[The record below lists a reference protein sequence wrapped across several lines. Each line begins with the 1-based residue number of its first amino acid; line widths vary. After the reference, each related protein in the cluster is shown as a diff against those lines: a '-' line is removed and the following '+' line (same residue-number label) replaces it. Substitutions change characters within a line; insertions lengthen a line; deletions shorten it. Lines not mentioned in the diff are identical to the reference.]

1 MLEIMRLR
9 TFPHVFLVST
19 LLVVIGLGSSPA
31 ATPVRAAPPA
41 PTATVVAPQWHDALL
56 GVTLKRAPADSDEP
70 GTVVVSTDAFT
81 YTVQPQDTPWSLAV
95 DFGRNIESLAC
106 TTTPRATDPYAFRV
120 GQVITIPALNTIC
133 HAVQEGETLDQVA
146 AQYGV
151 SVASITEIT
160 WNGLIRS
167 PYRLVPGQH
176 LLVYQ
181 LEGVEQPTIDL
192 PRSSLP
198 RWDASALPFDP
209 ANPPEGM
216 NISPEGFYW
225 SGIWPYGDGH
235 FIWPVD
241 GGRISQ
247 SYNRQRH
254 RAIDIATPFGSPVMA
269 ADNGT
274 VVLAGW
280 NTQGYGYRVVID
292 HNNDYLTLYAHL
304 SNYYVKPGD
313 IVEKGQ
319 VIGAIG
325 STGNST
331 GPHLHFELRDF
342 GRLKDPLQY
351 FDQP

>member
-1 MLEIMRLR
+1 MINERPMRIL
-9 TFPHVFLVST
+9 VLVSS
-19 LLVVIGLGSSPA
+19 LAVLIWLSSSLDTA
-31 ATPVRAAPPA
+31 PVHAAPPG
-41 PTATVVAPQWHDALL
+41 PTVAVPTPQWHDTLL
-56 GVTLKRAPADSDEP
+56 GVTLKTTAAKPDEP
-70 GTVVVSTDAFT
+70 DSVVVSTDAFT
-81 YTVQPQDTPWSLAV
+81 YTVQPQDTPWSLAI
-95 DFGRNIESLAC
+95 DFGRNVESLAC
-106 TTTPRATDPYAFRV
+106 ATTPRAADPYAFRP

-133 HAVQEGETLDQVA
+133 HEVQTGETLDQIA
-146 AQYGV
+146 TQYGV
-151 SVASITEIT
+151 SVESIAEFT
-160 WNGLIRS
+160 WNALTRP

-181 LEGVEQPTIDL
+181 LDGVEQPEIAL
-192 PRSSLP
+192 PQSTQP
-198 RWDASALPFDP
+198 RWDASLLPFDP
-209 ANPPEGM
+209 ANPPEGV
-216 NISPEGFYW
+216 NVSPDGYYW
-225 SGIWPYGDGH
+225 SGIWPYGDGI
-235 FIWPVD
+235 FVWPVN

-247 SYNRQRH
+247 TYNRQRH
-254 RAIDIATPFGSPVMA
+254 RAIDIAIPFGSPVMA

-304 SNYYVKPGD
+304 SNYFVKPGD
-313 IVEKGQ
+313 VVEKGQ

-351 FDQP
+351 LIEP

>member
-1 MLEIMRLR
+1 MPTMTRLR
-9 TFPHVFLVST
+9 PIGFFLLVSS
-19 LLVVIGLGSSPA
+19 LAVVIWLSCGWA
-31 ATPVRAAPPA
+31 AASVHAAPPD
-41 PTATVVAPQWHDALL
+41 PTATVPAPQWHDALL
-56 GVTLKRAPADSDEP
+56 GVTLKNAAADTDEQ

-106 TTTPRATDPYAFRV
+106 ATTPRAADPYGFRP

-133 HAVQEGETLDQVA
+133 HAVQTGETLEQVA

-151 SVASITEIT
+151 SVDSITEIT
-160 WNGLIRS
+160 WNGLVRP

-181 LEGVEQPTIDL
+181 LEGVEQPAIDL

-198 RWDASALPFDP
+198 RWDASSLPFDP
-209 ANPPEGM
+209 ANPPAGM
-216 NISPEGFYW
+216 NVSPEGYYW

-235 FIWPVD
+235 FIWPVN

-254 RAIDIATPFGSPVMA
+254 RAIDIAVPFGSPVMA

-304 SNYYVKPGD
+304 SNFYVKPGD
-313 IVEKGQ
+313 VVEKGQ

-351 FDQP
+351 VSRP

>member
-1 MLEIMRLR
+1 MRLR
-9 TFPHVFLVST
+9 TLLLVFLASS
-19 LLVVIGLGSSPA
+19 LLVVAWLSNNPA
-31 ATPVRAAPPA
+31 TAPARAAPPV
-41 PTATVVAPQWHDALL
+41 PTATAVMPQWHDTLL
-56 GVTLKRAPADSDEP
+56 GVTLKNPTAEDGESGPL
-70 GTVVVSTDAFT
+70 VVPTDAFT

-95 DFGRNIESLAC
+95 DFGRNVESLAC
-106 TTTPRATDPYAFRV
+106 ATTPRAVDPYALHV

-133 HAVQEGETLDQVA
+133 HAVQKAETLPQVA

-151 SVASITEIT
+151 SVESITEIT
-160 WNGLIRS
+160 WNGLLKP
-167 PYRLVPGQH
+167 PYRLTPGQH

-181 LEGVEQPTIDL
+181 LEGVEQPAIDM

-198 RWDASALPFDP
+198 RWDAASLPFDP
-209 ANPPEGM
+209 ANPPDGM
-216 NISPEGFYW
+216 NVSPEGYYW
-225 SGIWPYGDGH
+225 NGIWPYGDGH
-235 FIWPVD
+235 FSWPVS

-247 SYNRQRH
+247 AFNRQRH
-254 RAIDIATPFGSPVMA
+254 RAIDIAVPFGSPVTA

-313 IVEKGQ
+313 VVEKGQ
-319 VIGAIG
+319 IIGAIG

-342 GRLKDPLQY
+342 GRLKDPLQ
-351 FDQP
+351 FVTRP